1 MFAYVDKHKTIA
13 QVVLSIITLT
23 FIFFGT
29 YSYFQRP
36 SAIVAVATV
45 NGDKVTQRDFD
56 DLLREQQQ
64 RMEGQLKQ
72 NYDPAMF
79 DNPEVRFA
87 LVDQLINQQLLH
99 RQAQDAH
106 LRVTDVQLQN
116 YIAAIPAFQEDG
128 KFSPDRYKLVLS
140 GQNMTPG
147 MFEDK
152 LRDDLTLAPLQE
164 PITAGNIVA
173 KSSAER
179 YLTLLEQKRTVA
191 TASIDADPFIKDAK
205 VDDAAVKKFFDEN
218 QALLKSPEQVRLEYI
233 VLSPETLA
241 AQISVTPEEVRA
253 RYDQNAAAYGSAEER
268 SAAHILIAVKP
279 DASDADKAAARK
291 KADDIAAQVRAN
303 PSRFAELAKG
313 DSQDPGSAPQ
323 GGDLGSFAHDAMV
336 KPFADAVF
344 AAKVGDI
351 VGPVQSD
358 FGYHVIKVT
367 GITPAK
373 LRPFDSVKT
382 EIEASL
388 RKAKAQQQFAATAE
402 KFTNMVYEQA
412 DSLQGVGKA
421 LNVKVNETPFIGRAQ
436 VQQLAQNNPKF
447 ADAVFSADS
456 TSSKRNTDAIEVA
469 PNTLIAGRVLE
480 YKPAAARPFDAVK
493 DEIRRQLVRRQAI
506 ELAQATGQQKL
517 ALLAQGKSDK
527 EVGLTFS
534 APVELARNQPAPGMA
549 PDALVRIFQ
558 VDAKKLPGYVGNANE
573 RGGYSIYRV
582 SAVTDPTALDDARI
596 KLVDTRLGDQVGRE
610 LMMSYLGSLRAKA
623 DVKINQANLEKKPQ

>member
-13 QVVLSIITLT
+13 QIVLSIITLT

-36 SAIVAVATV
+36 SAIPDVATV
-45 NGDKVTQRDFD
+45 NGDKVTQREFE
-56 DLLREQQQ
+56 DLMREQQQ
-64 RMEGQLKQ
+64 RMQAQLKQ

-87 LVDQLINQQLLH
+87 LVDQLVNQQLLH

-106 LRVTDVQLQN
+106 LRVTDAQLQN
-116 YIAAIPAFQEDG
+116 FISALPAFQEDG
-128 KFSPDRYKLVLS
+128 KFSPERYKLVLS
-140 GQNMTPG
+140 GQNMTPAI
-147 MFEDK
+147 FEDK

-164 PITAGNIVA
+164 PISAGNIVA

-179 YLTLLEQKRTVA
+179 YLTLLEQKRTIA
-191 TASIDADPFIKDAK
+191 TATIDSDPFLKDVK
-205 VDDAAVKKFFDEN
+205 VDDAAVKKFFDDN
-218 QALLKSPEQVRLEYI
+218 QALLKSPEQVRIEYI
-233 VLSPETLA
+233 VLSPETVA

-253 RYDQNAAAYGSAEER
+253 RYDQNAGAYGSAEER

-291 KADDIAAQVRAN
+291 KAEDIAAQVRAN
-303 PSRFAELAKG
+303 PSRFAELAKAN
-313 DSQDPGSAPQ
+313 SQDPGSAPQ

-344 AAKVGDI
+344 AAKIGDI

-373 LRPFDSVKT
+373 LRPFDSVKS
-382 EIEASL
+382 EIEAGM

-402 KFTNMVYEQA
+402 KFQNMVYEQA

-436 VQQLAQNNPKF
+436 VQQLAQNNVKF
-447 ADAVFSADS
+447 ADAVFAAES

-469 PNTLIAGRVLE
+469 PNILIAGRVLE
-480 YKPAAARPFDAVK
+480 YKPTAARPFDEVK

-506 ELAQATGQQKL
+506 ELAQAAGQKKL
-517 ALLAQGKSDK
+517 ALLSQGKSDK
-527 EVGLTFS
+527 EVGLSFGP
-534 APVELARNQPAPGMA
+534 PVDVTRNQPAPGMA

-558 VDAKKLPGYVGNANE
+558 VDTKKLPGYVGNANE

-582 SAVTDPTALDDARI
+582 SGVTNPTALDDARI
-596 KLVDTRLGDQVGRE
+596 KLVNTRLGEQLGRE

-623 DVKINQANLEKKPQ
+623 DVKINQANLEKKLQ